1 MYYMAYKTGK
11 PANTGE
17 EILHLKGKEAK
28 KFLDHLSRKRTP
40 EELKLYKEADRLY
53 AKHCKI

>member
-1 MYYMAYKTGK
+1 MAYKTGK